1 MNSHKPLLI
10 TIFCFFL
17 LNNTFSQET
26 IKGTVYE
33 QQSRE
38 TLIGANVIIPNT
50 GKGTMTDFNGFFQMQ
65 VESLPIIIE
74 VSFIGFEKKTITV
87 ESTDALKIYLGED
100 KQILSEVVIVDTRLT
115 EKQKQSPITVEAMD
129 VIAIK
134 ETPAASFYEGLGA
147 LKGVD
152 VTSASLGFK
161 IINTRGFN
169 STSPVRSLQIIDG
182 VDNQSPGLN
191 FSLGNFLGSS
201 ELDLK
206 KVEIIVGANSALYG
220 PNAFNG
226 VISMET
232 KSPFD
237 FPGFTA
243 QVKGGDR
250 DLSEISLRLADV
262 YKNKAGEDKFGY
274 KFNFYRMT
282 AYDWVADNY
291 DQSYDSPSSINNF
304 GGYDAVNR
312 YGDEEYSSWNSLS
325 GAPGLGTYHRQ
336 GYNEIDLVDYNT
348 KNYKLNSAFYFKP
361 SVNTELIYST
371 NYGNGT
377 TVYQGDNRY
386 SLKNLSFFQN
396 RLEFKVKDKFFIRL
410 YETHEDAGESYDAV
424 ATAIA
429 LQNMQ
434 MDKKRFSEEYAN
446 YWTEFIMPQILN
458 LPGWIDILDVPLYE
472 IDPITGIPIIGED
485 GLPVYIENA
494 YEDWAEAMN
503 IVIDEN
509 QDAFAAFHDSTQ
521 VNLNN
526 IVGDFGYDFLEPGT
540 PEFEEA
546 FDQITSQTRYDEYGN
561 YLGGTRFY
569 DKSKLYHMQSEYKF
583 DIGETKFTIGANAR
597 VYEPDSRGSIFN
609 DGYVT
614 NYNNRYLFDEDGNPI
629 IDIDTSIVNIG
640 TNPFIPEFVEVIDTT
655 HIFVVDTSIVKLDIT
670 NKEYGVYAGLDR
682 DFLSETLKLSATM
695 RMDKNENFNY
705 LFSPAASLV
714 YLPTEKDVL
723 RVSLSS
729 AIRNP
734 TLTDQYLNY
743 DAGPAILIGNING
756 FGYDEYFVDIDSLTE
771 YFIDEQRNPTALHG
785 GLMQVEPIRPEKVK
799 TIELGYRTTL
809 FNKLYVDVSAYY
821 SSYDDFIGYQTGAS
835 FTFGG
840 ERIANE
846 EDVIVGWASEVGDTI
861 DEYMNLLIPSIQGY
875 RVAANAQNKVNTKGF
890 TIGLNYFLSQYIT
903 LNGNYSFNKLI
914 KKGIDDPIIP
924 AYNTPEHKFNL
935 GITGRGINLFS
946 ISPNWG
952 FSVNYKWVEGFIF
965 EGSPQFTGFV
975 PTYSQLDAQVS
986 KEIKAINATFKLGA
1000 SNLLNN
1006 LTYQVYGG
1014 PRVGRMMYSSLQ
1026 FDF

>member
-1 MNSHKPLLI
+1 MNFRKPLI
-10 TIFCFFL
+10 TILCFFL
-17 LNNTFSQET
+17 FSNTFSQET

-50 GKGTMTDFNGFFQMQ
+50 GKGTMTDFDGFFQMQ
-65 VESLPIIIE
+65 VESLPVVIE

-100 KQILSEVVIVDTRLT
+100 KQILSEVVILDTRLT

-232 KSPFD
+232 KSPFN

-243 QVKGGDR
+243 QIKSGDR
-250 DLSEISLRLADV
+250 DLSEVSFRYADV
-262 YKNKAGEDKFGY
+262 YKNKDGEDKFGY

-282 AYDWVADNY
+282 AFDWVADNY
-291 DQSYDSPSSINNF
+291 DQAYDTPSSVNNF
-304 GGYDAVNR
+304 GGYDAVNV
-312 YGDEEYSSWNSLS
+312 YGDEEYSTWNKLS
-325 GAPGLGTYHRQ
+325 EVPGLGTYHRQ
-336 GYNEIDLVDYNT
+336 GYNEQDLVDYNT
-348 KNYKLNSAFYFKP
+348 KNYKINSAFYYKP

-386 SLKNLSFFQN
+386 SLRNLSFFQN
-396 RLEFKVKDKFFIRL
+396 RLEFKVKDNFFIRF
-410 YETHEDAGESYDAV
+410 YETHEDAGDSYDAV
-424 ATAIA
+424 ATANA

-434 MDKKRFSEEYAN
+434 MDKARFSQEYSS
-446 YWTEFIMPQILN
+446 YWKNDIMPQILEI
-458 LPGWIDILDVPLYE
+458 PGWVDVLDVQLYE
-472 IDPITGIPIIGED
+472 TDPITGEVIIGD
-485 GLPVYIENA
+485 NGLPVYIENA
-494 YEDWAEAMN
+494 FEDWAEDMN
-503 IVIDEN
+503 VIISSNPDLFE
-509 QDAFAAFHDSTQ
+509 AFHDSTQ
-521 VNLNN
+521 AHLNN
-526 IVGDFGYDFLEPGT
+526 IVGDFGFSFLEPGT
-540 PEFEEA
+540 QEFQDA
-546 FDQITSQTRYDEYGN
+546 FNEITSQTRYDENGN
-561 YLGGTRFY
+561 YLGGTKFY
-569 DKSKLYHMQSEYKF
+569 DKSQLYHLQTEYKF
-583 DIGETKFTIGANAR
+583 NIGETRFTIGANGR
-597 VYEPDSRGSIFN
+597 IYNPDSRGSIFN

-614 NYNNRYLFDEDGNPI
+614 NYNNRYLYDENGAPV
-629 IDIDTSIVNIG
+629 IDIDTTIVNVS
-640 TNPFIPEFVEVIDTT
+640 TNPFLPIFETVIDST
-655 HIFVVDTSIVKLDIT
+655 HIFVVDTTVTKLNIT
-670 NKEYGVYAGLDR
+670 NKEFGVYTGIDR
-682 DFLSETLKLSATM
+682 DFLSETLKLSATV
-695 RMDKNENFNY
+695 RLDKNENFDY

-743 DAGPAILIGNING
+743 DAGPAILLGNLDG
-756 FGYDEYFVDIDSLTE
+756 FGYNEYFANIDSLE
-771 YFIDEQRNPTALHG
+771 QYFIGETYNPDALLG
-785 GLMQVEPIRPEKVK
+785 GFYK
-799 TIELGYRTTL
+799 
-809 FNKLYVDVSAYY
+809 
-821 SSYDDFIGYQTGAS
+821 
-835 FTFGG
+835 
-840 ERIANE
+840 
-846 EDVIVGWASEVGDTI
+846 
-861 DEYMNLLIPSIQGY
+861 SIQFDLKEY
-875 RVAANAQNKVNTKGF
+875 KQ
-890 TIGLNYFLSQYIT
+890 LNLDTGQHYSINYI
-903 LNGNYSFNKLI
+903 
-914 KKGIDDPIIP
+914 
-924 AYNTPEHKFNL
+924 
-935 GITGRGINLFS
+935 
-946 ISPNWG
+946 
-952 FSVNYKWVEGFIF
+952 
-965 EGSPQFTGFV
+965 
-975 PTYSQLDAQVS
+975 
-986 KEIKAINATFKLGA
+986 
-1000 SNLLNN
+1000 
-1006 LTYQVYGG
+1006 
-1014 PRVGRMMYSSLQ
+1014 
-1026 FDF
+1026 

>member
-1 MNSHKPLLI
+1 MNFHKPLFI
-10 TIFCFFL
+10 TVFFFFI
-17 LNNTFSQET
+17 LNHAFSQET
-26 IKGTVYE
+26 IKGIVYE
-33 QQSRE
+33 QKSRE

-50 GKGTMTDFNGFFQMQ
+50 GKGTMTDFDGFFQMQ
-65 VESLPIIIE
+65 VESLPVVIE

-87 ESTDALKIYLGED
+87 ESTDAIKIYLGED

-243 QVKGGDR
+243 QIKGGDR

-291 DQSYDSPSSINNF
+291 DQAYESPSSVNNF
-304 GGYDAVNR
+304 GGYDAVNV
-312 YGDEEYSSWNSLS
+312 YGDEDNSTEESLS
-325 GAPGLGTYHRQ
+325 LLPGLGTYHRQ
-336 GYNEIDLVDYNT
+336 GYNESDLVDYNT
-348 KNYKLNSAFYFKP
+348 NNIKLNSAFHYKP

-386 SLKNLSFFQN
+386 SLRNLSFFQN
-396 RLEFKVKDKFFIRL
+396 RLEFKVKDKFFIRF
-410 YETHEDAGESYDAV
+410 YETQEDAGDSYDAV
-424 ATAIA
+424 ATALA
-429 LQNMQ
+429 LQNKQ
-434 MDKKRFSEEYAN
+434 MSKKTFSQKYAQ
-446 YWTEFIMPQILN
+446 YWLLDIRPQIYEI
-458 LPGWIDILDVPLYE
+458 PGWVNPLDVQYYE
-472 IDPITGIPIIGED
+472 TDPITGEFIYGDDGE
-485 GLPVYIENA
+485 LVYIENA
-494 YEDWAEAMN
+494 YQDWQEAMTN
-503 IVIDEN
+503 IMNEN
-509 QDAFAAFHDSTQ
+509 PDLFAAFHDSTQ
-521 VNLNN
+521 AHLNN
-526 IVGDFGYDFLEPGT
+526 FVGDYGYSFLEPGT
-540 PEFEEA
+540 QEFEEA
-546 FDQITSQTRYDEYGN
+546 FNEITSQTRYDEYGN

-569 DKSKLYHMQSEYKF
+569 DKSQLIHGQSEYKF
-583 DIGETKFTIGANAR
+583 NIGESKFTIGGNVR
-597 VYEPDSRGSIFN
+597 IYNPDSRGSIFN

-614 NYNNRYLFDEDGNPI
+614 NYQDRYLYDEDGNPI
-629 IDIDTSIVNIG
+629 IDIDTTIVNIS
-640 TNPFIPEFVEVIDTT
+640 TNPFIPEFVEVIDSA
-655 HIFVVDTSIVKLDIT
+655 HIFVVDTSITKLNIK
-670 NKEYGVYAGLDR
+670 NKEFGIYAGFDR

-695 RMDKNENFNY
+695 RLDKNQNFNY
-705 LFSPAASLV
+705 LFSPAASIV

-723 RVSLSS
+723 RISLSS

-743 DAGPAILIGNING
+743 DAGPAILLGNLNG
-756 FGYDEYFVDIDSLTE
+756 FGYDEYFVNVDSLE
-771 YFIDEQRNPTALHG
+771 QYFIGETYNSAALFG
-785 GLMQVEPIRPEKVK
+785 GLMQIEPIRPEKVK

-809 FNKLYVDVSAYY
+809 FDKLYIDLSVYCSFYN
-821 SSYDDFIGYQTGAS
+821 DFIGYQNGAS
-835 FTFGG
+835 FKFGDV
-840 ERIANE
+840 RPAT
-846 EDVIVGWASEVGDTI
+846 EDDVNIGWASEVGDTI
-861 DEYMNLLIPSIQGY
+861 ENNTNLLFPSIQGY
-875 RVAANAQNKVNTKGF
+875 RVAANSKEKIVTEGL
-890 TIGLNYFLSQYIT
+890 TIGLNYFLNQYIT
-903 LNGNYSFNKLI
+903 FNSNYSFNKLN
-914 KKGIDDPIIP
+914 KLDVDDPIIP

-935 GITGRGINLFS
+935 GISGRGINLFS

-965 EGSPQFTGFV
+965 EGSPQFTGLV

>member
-243 QVKGGDR
+243 QIKGGDR
-250 DLSEISLRLADV
+250 NLSEISFRLADV
-262 YKNKAGEDKFGY
+262 YKNNAGEDKFGY
-274 KFNFYRMT
+274 KFNFYRMM

-291 DQSYDSPSSINNF
+291 DQAYDSPSSINNP
-304 GGYDAVNR
+304 GGYDAVNI
-312 YGDEEYSSWNSLS
+312 YGDEEYASWNSLS
-325 GAPGLGTYHRQ
+325 LAPGLGTYHRQ
-336 GYNEIDLVDYNT
+336 GYKEIDLVDYNT

-361 SVNTELIYST
+361 SEKTELIYST

-386 SLKNLSFFQN
+386 SLKDLSFFQN

-410 YETHEDAGESYDAV
+410 YETHEDAGNSYDAV

-446 YWTEFIMPQILN
+446 YWTQEIIPQILEI
-458 LPGWIDILDVPLYE
+458 PGWIDILDIELYE
-472 IDPITGIPIIGED
+472 TDPITGNPLIGPN
-485 GLPVYIENA
+485 GLPIYIENA
-494 YEDWAEAMN
+494 YENWAEEMN
-503 IVIDEN
+503 NIINEN
-509 QDAFAAFHDSTQ
+509 QGLFTSFHDSTQ
-521 VNLNN
+521 VHLNSIIGN
-526 IVGDFGYDFLEPGT
+526 FGNSFLEPGT

-546 FDQITSQTRYDEYGN
+546 FNQITSETRYDEYGN
-561 YLGGTRFY
+561 YIGGTMFY
-569 DKSKLYHMQSEYKF
+569 DKSRLYHAQSEYKF
-583 DIGETKFTIGANAR
+583 NIGSIKATIGANTR
-597 VYEPDSRGSIFN
+597 MYKPDSRGSIFN

-614 NYNNRYLFDEDGNPI
+614 NYNNRYLYDSNGSP
-629 IDIDTSIVNIG
+629 IVNIDTFFVNIS
-640 TNPFIPEFVEVIDTT
+640 TNPFLPEFVQVIDSV
-655 HIFVVDTSIVKLDIT
+655 HQFVVDTSITKLSIT
-670 NKEYGVYAGLDR
+670 NKEFGVYAGIDK
-682 DFLSETLKLSATM
+682 DFLSETLKLSATL
-695 RMDKNENFNY
+695 RLDKNENFNY
-705 LFSPAASLV
+705 LFSPAASIV

-723 RVSLSS
+723 RISLSS

-743 DAGPAILIGNING
+743 DAGPAILLGNLNG
-756 FGYDEYFVDIDSLTE
+756 FGYDQYFVNIDSLTE
-771 YFIDEQRNPTALHG
+771 YFVGETRNPSALLG
-785 GLMQVEPIRPEKVK
+785 GLIQVDPIRPEKVK

-809 FNKLYVDVSAYY
+809 FDKLYLDLSVYWSFYN
-821 SSYDDFIGYQTGAS
+821 DFIGYQTGAS
-835 FTFGG
+835 FVFGG
-840 ERIANE
+840 ERIANQD
-846 EDVIVGWASEVGDTI
+846 DVDLGWASNVGDTI
-861 DEYMNLLIPSIQGY
+861 GEYNNLLIPSIQGY
-875 RVAANAQNKVNTKGF
+875 RVAANSKEKITTEGL
-890 TIGLNYFLSQYIT
+890 TIGLNYFLNQYIT
-903 LNGNYSFNKLI
+903 LNGNYSYNKLN
-914 KKGIDDPIIP
+914 KLEVDDPIIP
-924 AYNTPEHKFNL
+924 AYNTPEHKFNI
-935 GITGRGINLFS
+935 GINGRGINLFS

-952 FSVNYKWVEGFIF
+952 FSVNYKWIEGFIF

-986 KEIKAINATFKLGA
+986 KEIKTINATFKLGA

-1014 PRVGRMMYSSLQ
+1014 PRVGRMMYTSLQ

>member
-1 MNSHKPLLI
+1 
-10 TIFCFFL
+10 
-17 LNNTFSQET
+17 
-26 IKGTVYE
+26 
-33 QQSRE
+33 
-38 TLIGANVIIPNT
+38 
-50 GKGTMTDFNGFFQMQ
+50 
-65 VESLPIIIE
+65 
-74 VSFIGFEKKTITV
+74 
-87 ESTDALKIYLGED
+87 
-100 KQILSEVVIVDTRLT
+100 
-115 EKQKQSPITVEAMD
+115 MD

-134 ETPAASFYEGLGA
+134 EAPSASFYESLGL

-152 VTSASLGFK
+152 LTSASLGFK

-191 FSLGNFLGSS
+191 FSLGNFLGTT
-201 ELDLK
+201 ELDTK
-206 KVEIIVGANSALYG
+206 GVEIIVGANSALYG

-243 QVKGGDR
+243 QIKGGDR

-325 GAPGLGTYHRQ
+325 GAPGLETYHRQ

-361 SVNTELIYST
+361 SVKTELIYST

-446 YWTEFIMPQILN
+446 YWTESIMPQILD

-472 IDPITGIPIIGED
+472 IDPITGTPIIGED

-540 PEFEEA
+540 PEFQEA

-569 DKSKLYHMQSEYKF
+569 DKSKLYHAQSEYKF

-614 NYNNRYLFDEDGNPI
+614 NYNDRYLFDEDGNPI

-723 RVSLSS
+723 RVS
-729 AIRNP
+729 
-734 TLTDQYLNY
+734 
-743 DAGPAILIGNING
+743 
-756 FGYDEYFVDIDSLTE
+756 
-771 YFIDEQRNPTALHG
+771 
-785 GLMQVEPIRPEKVK
+785 
-799 TIELGYRTTL
+799 
-809 FNKLYVDVSAYY
+809 
-821 SSYDDFIGYQTGAS
+821 
-835 FTFGG
+835 
-840 ERIANE
+840 
-846 EDVIVGWASEVGDTI
+846 
-861 DEYMNLLIPSIQGY
+861 
-875 RVAANAQNKVNTKGF
+875 
-890 TIGLNYFLSQYIT
+890 
-903 LNGNYSFNKLI
+903 
-914 KKGIDDPIIP
+914 
-924 AYNTPEHKFNL
+924 
-935 GITGRGINLFS
+935 
-946 ISPNWG
+946 
-952 FSVNYKWVEGFIF
+952 
-965 EGSPQFTGFV
+965 
-975 PTYSQLDAQVS
+975 
-986 KEIKAINATFKLGA
+986 
-1000 SNLLNN
+1000 
-1006 LTYQVYGG
+1006 
-1014 PRVGRMMYSSLQ
+1014 
-1026 FDF
+1026 

>member
-1 MNSHKPLLI
+1 MNFRKPLI
-10 TIFCFFL
+10 TILCFFL
-17 LNNTFSQET
+17 LSNAFSQET

-50 GKGTMTDFNGFFQMQ
+50 GKGTMTDFDGFFQMQ
-65 VESLPIIIE
+65 VESLPVVIE

-243 QVKGGDR
+243 QIKGGDR
-250 DLSEISLRLADV
+250 DLSEISFRYADV
-262 YKNKAGEDKFGY
+262 YKNNAGEDKFGY

-282 AYDWVADNY
+282 AFDWVADNY
-291 DQSYDSPSSINNF
+291 DQSYDTPSSVNNF
-304 GGYDAVNR
+304 GGYDAINV
-312 YGDEEYSSWNSLS
+312 YGDEEYSTWNKLS
-325 GAPGLGTYHRQ
+325 EVPGLGTYHRQ
-336 GYNEIDLVDYNT
+336 GYNESDLVDYNT
-348 KNYKLNSAFYFKP
+348 KNYKLNSAFYYKP

-386 SLKNLSFFQN
+386 SLRNLSFFQN
-396 RLEFKVKDKFFIRL
+396 RLEFKVKDKFFIRF
-410 YETHEDAGESYDAV
+410 YETHEDAGDSYDAV
-424 ATAIA
+424 ATANA

-434 MDKKRFSEEYAN
+434 MNKAQFSQEYSS
-446 YWTEFIMPQILN
+446 YWKNDIMPQILEI
-458 LPGWIDILDVPLYE
+458 PGWVDVLDVQLYE
-472 IDPITGIPIIGED
+472 TDPITGQVIIGD
-485 GLPVYIENA
+485 NGLPVYIENA
-494 YEDWAEAMN
+494 YEGWAEEMN
-503 IVIDEN
+503 AIISSNPDLFE
-509 QDAFAAFHDSTQ
+509 AFHDSTQ
-521 VNLNN
+521 AHLNN
-526 IVGDFGYDFLEPGT
+526 IVGDFGYSFLEPGT
-540 PEFEEA
+540 QEFQDA
-546 FDQITSQTRYDEYGN
+546 FNEITSQTRYDENGD
-561 YLGGTRFY
+561 YLGGTKFY
-569 DKSKLYHMQSEYKF
+569 DKSQLFHLQSEYKF
-583 DIGETKFTIGANAR
+583 NIGETRFTIGANGR
-597 VYEPDSRGSIFN
+597 IYKPDSRGSIFN

-614 NYNNRYLFDEDGNPI
+614 NYNNRYLYDENGAPV
-629 IDIDTSIVNIG
+629 IDIDTTIVNVS
-640 TNPFIPEFVEVIDTT
+640 TNPFLPIFETVIDSA
-655 HIFVVDTSIVKLDIT
+655 HIFVVDTTVTKLNIT
-670 NKEYGVYAGLDR
+670 NKEFGVYTGIDR
-682 DFLSETLKLSATM
+682 DFLSETLKLSATV
-695 RMDKNENFNY
+695 RLDKNENFDY

-743 DAGPAILIGNING
+743 DAGPAILLGNLNG
-756 FGYDEYFVDIDSLTE
+756 FGYNEYFANIDSLE
-771 YFIDEQRNPTALHG
+771 QYFIGQTYNPDALLG
-785 GLMQVEPIRPEKVK
+785 GFLQVDPVRPERVQ
-799 TIELGYRTTL
+799 TIEFGYRSTL
-809 FNKLYVDVSAYY
+809 FDKLYLDASIYFSVYT
-821 SSYDDFIGYQTGAS
+821 DFIGYQTGAS
-835 FTFGG
+835 FVFGG
-840 ERIANE
+840 EKVAEE
-846 EDVIVGWASEVGDTI
+846 EDVLAGWASNVGDTI
-861 DEYMNLLIPSIQGY
+861 VEYNNLLINSIQGY
-875 RVAANAQNKVNTKGF
+875 RVAANAKDKVNTQGF
-890 TIGLNYFLSQYIT
+890 TIGLNYFLNQYIT
-903 LNGNYSFNKLI
+903 LNGNYSWNKLI
-914 KKGIDDPIIP
+914 KTGVDDPIIP
-924 AYNTPEHKFNL
+924 AYNTPEHKFNI
-935 GITGRGINLFS
+935 GFTGRGINLFS

-975 PTYSQLDAQVS
+975 PTYSQLDAQIS
-986 KEIKAINATFKLGA
+986 KEIKSINATYKLGA

-1006 LTYQVYGG
+1006 VTYQVYGG
-1014 PRVGRMMYSSLQ
+1014 PRVGRMMYTSLQ

>member
-1 MNSHKPLLI
+1 MNFHKPPFI
-10 TIFCFFL
+10 TVFFFFI
-17 LNNTFSQET
+17 LNHAFSQET

-50 GKGTMTDFNGFFQMQ
+50 GKGTMTDFDGFFQMQ
-65 VESLPIIIE
+65 VESLPVVIE

-250 DLSEISLRLADV
+250 NLSEISFRLAEV
-262 YKNKAGEDKFGY
+262 YKNKDGEDKFGY

-361 SVNTELIYST
+361 SVKTELIYST

-386 SLKNLSFFQN
+386 SLRNLSFFQN
-396 RLEFKVKDKFFIRL
+396 RL
-410 YETHEDAGESYDAV
+410 
-424 ATAIA
+424 
-429 LQNMQ
+429 LQ
-434 MDKKRFSEEYAN
+434 
-446 YWTEFIMPQILN
+446 
-458 LPGWIDILDVPLYE
+458 
-472 IDPITGIPIIGED
+472 
-485 GLPVYIENA
+485 
-494 YEDWAEAMN
+494 
-503 IVIDEN
+503 
-509 QDAFAAFHDSTQ
+509 
-521 VNLNN
+521 
-526 IVGDFGYDFLEPGT
+526 
-540 PEFEEA
+540 
-546 FDQITSQTRYDEYGN
+546 
-561 YLGGTRFY
+561 
-569 DKSKLYHMQSEYKF
+569 
-583 DIGETKFTIGANAR
+583 
-597 VYEPDSRGSIFN
+597 
-609 DGYVT
+609 
-614 NYNNRYLFDEDGNPI
+614 
-629 IDIDTSIVNIG
+629 
-640 TNPFIPEFVEVIDTT
+640 
-655 HIFVVDTSIVKLDIT
+655 
-670 NKEYGVYAGLDR
+670 
-682 DFLSETLKLSATM
+682 
-695 RMDKNENFNY
+695 
-705 LFSPAASLV
+705 
-714 YLPTEKDVL
+714 
-723 RVSLSS
+723 
-729 AIRNP
+729 
-734 TLTDQYLNY
+734 
-743 DAGPAILIGNING
+743 
-756 FGYDEYFVDIDSLTE
+756 
-771 YFIDEQRNPTALHG
+771 
-785 GLMQVEPIRPEKVK
+785 
-799 TIELGYRTTL
+799 
-809 FNKLYVDVSAYY
+809 
-821 SSYDDFIGYQTGAS
+821 
-835 FTFGG
+835 
-840 ERIANE
+840 
-846 EDVIVGWASEVGDTI
+846 
-861 DEYMNLLIPSIQGY
+861 
-875 RVAANAQNKVNTKGF
+875 
-890 TIGLNYFLSQYIT
+890 
-903 LNGNYSFNKLI
+903 
-914 KKGIDDPIIP
+914 
-924 AYNTPEHKFNL
+924 
-935 GITGRGINLFS
+935 
-946 ISPNWG
+946 
-952 FSVNYKWVEGFIF
+952 
-965 EGSPQFTGFV
+965 
-975 PTYSQLDAQVS
+975 
-986 KEIKAINATFKLGA
+986 
-1000 SNLLNN
+1000 
-1006 LTYQVYGG
+1006 
-1014 PRVGRMMYSSLQ
+1014 
-1026 FDF
+1026 